1 MVRRCPSGGAPAP
14 AGEPS
19 CGSGRPRILLSP
31 MTLLADLEEFVRD
44 DRPHGPLTPHA
55 TEAGGMA
62 ICSPSPAAGWR
73 LSLIT
78 HEDAELDLL
87 RAASLN

>member
-44 DRPHGPLTPHA
+44 DRPHGPRPLTPRRRV
-55 TEAGGMA
+55 E
-62 ICSPSPAAGWR
+62 W
-73 LSLIT
+73 LSA
-78 HEDAELDLL
+78 HRRLL
-87 RAASLN
+87 RSGVCLDHP